1 MARDNGTSQP
11 LLGSDDP
18 LGEPEYGRSNG
29 AGFKSAFD
37 SPSPRDRLT
46 ALWAA
51 HRRRFLLG
59 GALFAAVVLVAKLAS
74 PGRPSGSVGS
84 YDRSLAIVG
93 ASDLK
98 GNGSLW
104 AVITTIKCAGDN
116 LRSG

>member
-1 MARDNGTSQP
+1 MTRDNGTSQP
-11 LLGSDDP
+11 LLGADDAA
-18 LGEPEYGRSNG
+18 LGEYGRSNG
-29 AGFKSAFD
+29 AGFKSFD
-37 SPSPRDRLT
+37 SSSPRDRLA

-74 PGRPSGSVGS
+74 PGRASGSVGS

-104 AVITTIKCAGDN
+104 AVITTIKCGTDT